1 MSFHCDFRREMW
13 RCACRWRKAAPSCEC
28 LNAGPLRIDWKCWAI
43 AEFLVQFLKRNTY
56 FLNTASNVE
65 AVSKNQGTYW
75 EVFAFWCCAFE
86 LHWGWREEEAYCE
99 SLRWTLTLTRT
110 LPSYMTEQRH
120 VWRLPHRRGLQ
131 ASSWDTPGDY
141 FCVVLHIYVVC
152 RIPTFTLWFSYFSM
166 LKSFRWLLQLVL
178 HGTACARSD
187 FAVMR

>member
-75 EVFAFWCCAFE
+75 EVFAFWCCAFD
-86 LHWGWREEEAYCE
+86 LHRGWREEEAYCE
-99 SLRWTLTLTRT
+99 SPDASVVHDWAATCLETATSSGITGKFLRN
-110 LPSYMTEQRH
+110 P
-120 VWRLPHRRGLQ
+120 WRLLLRGASYICGLQ
-131 ASSWDTPGDY
+131 N
-141 FCVVLHIYVVC
+141 
-152 RIPTFTLWFSYFSM
+152 
-166 LKSFRWLLQLVL
+166 
-178 HGTACARSD
+178 SD
-187 FAVMR
+187 FYPLV